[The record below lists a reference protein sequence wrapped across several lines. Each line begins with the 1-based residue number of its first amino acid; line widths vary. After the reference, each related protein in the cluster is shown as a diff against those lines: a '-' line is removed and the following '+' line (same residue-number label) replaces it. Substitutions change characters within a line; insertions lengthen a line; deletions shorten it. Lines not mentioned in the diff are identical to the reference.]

1 MENKITTICPACER
15 KVALSKLCP
24 SCKRQDAHHERK
36 VPQGA
41 CQQCL
46 EKGLELTKV

>member
-1 MENKITTICPACER
+1 MAKIIITICPACER

-24 SCKRQDAHHERK
+24 ACKKQDTHHERK
-36 VPQGA
+36 VPPGT

-46 EKGLELTKV
+46 EKDLELTKI